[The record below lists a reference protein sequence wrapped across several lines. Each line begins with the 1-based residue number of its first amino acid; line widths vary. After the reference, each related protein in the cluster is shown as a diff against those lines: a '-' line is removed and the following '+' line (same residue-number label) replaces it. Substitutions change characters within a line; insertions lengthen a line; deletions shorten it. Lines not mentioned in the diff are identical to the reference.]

1 VEKVMAVRSV
11 GNLKINEF
19 DCGEPGSAEGEC
31 GPEACTVFENIV
43 AHSRKMLDLFEMIE
57 KVADSDSTIVV
68 YGESGTGKELV
79 ARAIHNLSDRRK
91 APFVAIN
98 CGAIPEHLL
107 ESELF
112 GHERG
117 AFTGA
122 TGQKAGKFERADG
135 GTVFLD
141 EIGDMSPELQVKV
154 LRVLEERE
162 FDRVGGGKTI
172 KVNVRI
178 IAATHRN
185 VEERIQNG
193 LFREDLYYR
202 LHVIPLF
209 LPPLRERK
217 GDVAVLFD
225 HFKVKL
231 NEEKHRDVTG
241 IESEALEMLEGYDW
255 PGNVREFRN
264 LIERLIVLKGKG
276 RICGSDLPGRFH
288 SRRPA
293 MQAPEVEFSND
304 GICLNTAVS
313 EFEKALIVQSL
324 EKSSWVKNK
333 AAKLLHLNRTTL
345 VEKIKR
351 YKLTPE
357 IFEAEP
363 VKEVTGAARF

>member
-1 VEKVMAVRSV
+1 M
-11 GNLKINEF
+11 L
-19 DCGEPGSAEGEC
+19 PG
-31 GPEACTVFENIV
+31 FENIV
-43 AHSRKMLDLFEMIE
+43 ARSPKMLDLFDMIE
-57 KVADSDSTIVV
+57 KVADSDSTIIV

-79 ARAIHNLSDRRK
+79 AKAIHNRSDRSNS
-91 APFVAIN
+91 PFVAIN

-122 TGQKAGKFERADG
+122 TARRAGKFEQADG
-135 GTVFLD
+135 GTIFLD
-141 EIGDMSPELQVKV
+141 EIGDMSPELQVKI
-154 LRVLEERE
+154 LRVLEQRE
-162 FDRVGGGKTI
+162 FDRVGGGNTV
-172 KVNVRI
+172 KVDVRVV
-178 IAATHRN
+178 AATHRN
-185 VEERIQNG
+185 LEERIQAG

-217 GDVAVLFD
+217 SDIGLLFD
-225 HFKVKL
+225 YFRKKL
-231 NEEKHRDVTG
+231 NKEKRRNVTG
-241 IESEALEMLEGYDW
+241 IEPEALDRLEDYQW
-255 PGNVREFRN
+255 PGNVREFKN
-264 LIERLIVLKGKG
+264 VMERLVVLKGSGK
-276 RICGSDLPGRFH
+276 IIVSDLPENFCGRR
-288 SRRPA
+288 SAAQGPDI
-293 MQAPEVEFSND
+293 ELSED

-357 IFEAEP
+357 VFDSEP
-363 VKEVTGAARF
+363 VKEVTGAVHF

>member
-1 VEKVMAVRSV
+1 MTASASEQIRLDQFDREESAV
-11 GNLKINEF
+11 F
-19 DCGEPGSAEGEC
+19 P
-31 GPEACTVFENIV
+31 VFENIV
-43 AHSRKMLDLFEMIE
+43 AGSSKMRDLFQMID
-57 KVADSDSTIVV
+57 KVADSDSTIIV

-79 ARAIHNLSDRRK
+79 AKAIHNRSDRK
-91 APFVAIN
+91 NGPFVAIN

-112 GHERG
+112 GHEKG

-122 TGQKAGKFERADG
+122 TSQKAGKFERANG
-135 GTVFLD
+135 GTIFLD

-178 IAATHRN
+178 VAATHRDLD
-185 VEERIQNG
+185 ERIRNG
-193 LFREDLYYR
+193 EFREDLYYR
-202 LHVIPLF
+202 LHVIPLY

-217 GDVAVLFD
+217 GDIGLLFD
-225 HFKVKL
+225 HFRSKL
-231 NEEKHRDVTG
+231 NDEKRRHVTG
-241 IESEALEMLEGYDW
+241 IEPAALETLENHAW

-264 LIERLIVLKGKG
+264 LMERLVVLKGQG
-276 RICGSDLPGRFH
+276 EIRVSDLPDHLSHGKPSH
-288 SRRPA
+288 
-293 MQAPEVEFSND
+293 QAQEIELDDD
-304 GICLNTAVS
+304 GICLNTAVC

-351 YKLTPE
+351 YGLSQE
-357 IFEAEP
+357 FLEAEP
-363 VKEVTGAARF
+363 VKEVTAAVHF